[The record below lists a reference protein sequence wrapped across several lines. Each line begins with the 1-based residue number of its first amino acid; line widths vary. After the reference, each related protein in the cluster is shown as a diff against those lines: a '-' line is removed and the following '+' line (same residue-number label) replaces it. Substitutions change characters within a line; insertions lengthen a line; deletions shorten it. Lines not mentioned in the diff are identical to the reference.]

1 MLEFIREAGF
11 DGVLPGVAHA
21 GQVGWMHRVRRP
33 PLLQFFECP
42 AKVLEDLAI
51 DVLDLA
57 SRRHDGDET
66 RNGFDNQPEAVL
78 AGGGGQNSEVARSW
92 IG

>member
-1 MLEFIREAGF
+1 M
-11 DGVLPGVAHA
+11 LPGGDHA

-51 DVLDLA
+51 DVLDPA
-57 SRRHDGDET
+57 CRRHDGDET
-66 RNGFDNQPEAVL
+66 GNGFDDQPEAVL
-78 AGGGGQNSEVARSW
+78 AGTGGQSFEVARAW